1 MGVQLKGNGTGE
13 PPMNPTIA
21 VPLFVAGGVVAIMF
35 TWQTAIRI
43 HNRQR
48 SKKAM
53 NGGDQ
58 TQLAK
63 AGWLDATLKKHIFY
77 APIWG
82 TRHSR
87 EFRFLR
93 LHMGSIPLRLEIIG
107 LLIYLALNLIFI
119 IVTVDWWIDD
129 YAKKMFQLKY
139 SAGHLAVM
147 NTPGLVLA
155 AGRNNPL
162 VQILGIS
169 FDTFNFMHR
178 WVGRMIAANAVIHM
192 SAVLA
197 GHAYSYGT
205 DYVLYTIWQQ
215 RLYLCGLIAIL
226 GFLFIVVQ
234 SLSPARHAF
243 YELFL
248 HLHIA
253 LALMSFVALWYHL
266 KNLLQQQVLLGT
278 LILWGLDRASRV
290 GILLW
295 RNLGRKPTTAT
306 IEALPGS
313 VARVDV
319 AVSRAWRFRPGQH
332 MYLYMPRLGLWT
344 SHPFTVAWTS
354 TSGTAALSEKR
365 GSTDSLRALIGGSE
379 TTTMSVLIK
388 GQDGFT
394 KKLIQKAEDSAEGS
408 IKAMA
413 LAEGPFGMNAF
424 LGSISIANVIGGIH
438 SLDSYG
444 TLLLIAGG
452 IGITHPM
459 SYLNEAISTFND
471 SKTATRKVHLV
482 WIVRSLDHLTWIQTF
497 MTEILGHDSLNSPI
511 SPNGHSYFQFPQ
523 LMLSISLH
531 VTAHKDSVEEY
542 IPQPDTP
549 WMQCAPPSV
558 PVNIHH
564 GKPCIK
570 SILEK
575 EKSNQIG
582 AMAVSVCGPGGLGD
596 SVREAVRDV
605 QGEKTVDLFEE
616 AFSW

>member
-1 MGVQLKGNGTGE
+1 MGVQLKGNGPGE
-13 PPMNPTIA
+13 PPMNPTIG
-21 VPLFVAGGVVAIMF
+21 VPLFVVGGVVVILFA
-35 TWQTAIRI
+35 WQTVIRLQ
-43 HNRQR
+43 NRQR
-48 SKKAM
+48 SKQAIKEV
-53 NGGDQ
+53 DQ
-58 TQLAK
+58 TRLSRTSR
-63 AGWLDATLKKHIFY
+63 LDTAVKKHILY

-82 TRHSR
+82 SRHSR
-87 EFRFLR
+87 EFRFFR
-93 LHMGSIPLRLEIIG
+93 LHMGSIPLRLEIIS
-107 LLIYLALNLIFI
+107 LMIYLALNLIFI

-129 YAKKMFQLKY
+129 YPKKMFQLKY

-162 VQILGIS
+162 VQLLGIS
-169 FDTFNFMHR
+169 FDAFNFMHR
-178 WVGRMIAANAVIHM
+178 WVGRVIAANAVIHM

-197 GHAYSYGT
+197 SQAYTYGT
-205 DYVLYTIWQQ
+205 EYVLYALWQQ

-226 GFLFIVVQ
+226 GFLFIVLQ

-253 LALMSFVALWYHL
+253 LALMSFIALWYHL

-278 LILWGLDRASRV
+278 LILWGLDRASRLA
-290 GILLW
+290 ILIW
-295 RNLGRKPTTAT
+295 RNVGRKPTTAT

-332 MYLYMPRLGLWT
+332 MYLYMPCLGLWT

-354 TSGTAALSEKR
+354 KSSSATPSEKR
-365 GSTDSLRALIGGSE
+365 GSSDSLRALIGGSE
-379 TTTMSVLIK
+379 TTTVSILVK

-394 KKLIQKAEDSAEGS
+394 KKLIQKVEDSAEGH
-408 IKAMA
+408 IKALA
-413 LAEGPFGMNAF
+413 LAEGPF
-424 LGSISIANVIGGIH
+424 GGIH

-459 SYLNEAISTFND
+459 SYLNQAVSTFTE

-482 WIVRSLDHLTWIQTF
+482 WIVRNLDHLTWIQKF
-497 MTEILGHDSLNSPI
+497 MTEILTHESLTSPVNS
-511 SPNGHSYFQFPQ
+511 NGHSYFQFPR
-523 LMLSISLH
+523 LLLSISVH
-531 VTAHKDSVEEY
+531 VTAHKDTVEEY

-549 WMQCAPPSV
+549 WMGYAPPSV

-564 GKPCIK
+564 GKPCIQ

-575 EKSNQIG
+575 EKADQIG

-596 SVREAVRDV
+596 SVREAVRNV

>member
-1 MGVQLKGNGTGE
+1 MGVQLKGNGPGE
-13 PPMNPTIA
+13 PPMNPTIG
-21 VPLFVAGGVVAIMF
+21 VPLFVVGGVVVILF
-35 TWQTAIRI
+35 VWQTVIRLQ
-43 HNRQR
+43 NRQR
-48 SKKAM
+48 SKQAIKEV
-53 NGGDQ
+53 DQ
-58 TQLAK
+58 TRLSRTSR
-63 AGWLDATLKKHIFY
+63 LDAAVKKHILY

-82 TRHSR
+82 SRHSR
-87 EFRFLR
+87 EFRCFR
-93 LHMGSIPLRLEIIG
+93 LHMSSIPLRLEIIS
-107 LLIYLALNLIFI
+107 LLLYLALNLIFI

-129 YAKKMFQLKY
+129 YPKKMFQLKY

-162 VQILGIS
+162 VQLLGIS

-178 WVGRMIAANAVIHM
+178 WVGRVIAANAVIHM

-197 GHAYSYGT
+197 SQAYTHGT
-205 DYVLYTIWQQ
+205 EYVLYALWQQ

-226 GFLFIVVQ
+226 GFLFIVLQ

-253 LALMSFVALWYHL
+253 LALMSFIALWYHL
-266 KNLLQQQVLLGT
+266 KNLPQQQVLLGT
-278 LILWGLDRASRV
+278 LILWGLDRASRLA
-290 GILLW
+290 ILIW
-295 RNLGRKPTTAT
+295 RNVGRRPTTAT

-319 AVSRAWRFRPGQH
+319 AVSRAWSFRPGQH
-332 MYLYMPRLGLWT
+332 MYLYMPCLGLWT

-354 TSGTAALSEKR
+354 KSSSATPSEKR
-365 GSTDSLRALIGGSE
+365 GSSDSLRALIGGSE
-379 TTTMSVLIK
+379 TTTVSILVK

-394 KKLIQKAEDSAEGS
+394 KKLIQKVEESAEGH
-408 IKAMA
+408 IKALA
-413 LAEGPFGMNAF
+413 LAEGPF
-424 LGSISIANVIGGIH
+424 GGIH

-459 SYLNEAISTFND
+459 SYLNQAVSTFTE

-482 WIVRSLDHLTWIQTF
+482 WIVRNLDHLTWVQKF
-497 MTEILGHDSLNSPI
+497 MREILTHESLTSPVNS
-511 SPNGHSYFQFPQ
+511 NGHSYFQFPR
-523 LMLSISLH
+523 LLLSISVH
-531 VTAHKDSVEEY
+531 VTAHKDTVEEY

-549 WMQCAPPSV
+549 WMEYAPPSV
-558 PVNIHH
+558 PINIHH
-564 GKPCIK
+564 GKPCIQ

-575 EKSNQIG
+575 EKSDQIG

-596 SVREAVRDV
+596 SVREAVRNV

>member
-1 MGVQLKGNGTGE
+1 MGVQLKGDGTGQ
-13 PPMNPTIA
+13 PPMNPTIG
-21 VPLFVAGGVVAIMF
+21 VPLYALGGLVVFLFA
-35 TWQTAIRI
+35 WQTFIRI
-43 HNRQR
+43 QNRQR
-48 SKKAM
+48 SKQAIKGA
-53 NGGDQ
+53 DHS
-58 TQLAK
+58 QLSRTSRIDSAF
-63 AGWLDATLKKHIFY
+63 KKHILY

-87 EFRFLR
+87 EFRCFR
-93 LHMGSIPLRLEIIG
+93 LHMGSIPLRLEIIC
-107 LLIYLALNLIFI
+107 LLLYLALNLIFI

-129 YAKKMFQLKY
+129 YPKKMFQLKY

-162 VQILGIS
+162 VQLLGIS

-178 WVGRMIAANAVIHM
+178 WVGRVIAANAVVHM

-197 GHAYSYGT
+197 NGT
-205 DYVLYTIWQQ
+205 EYVLYALWQQ

-253 LALMSFVALWYHL
+253 LALMAFIALWYHL
-266 KNLLQQQVLLGT
+266 KNLPQQHVLTGT
-278 LILWGLDRASRV
+278 LILWGLDRAGRV
-290 GILLW
+290 AILLW
-295 RNLGRKPTTAT
+295 RNIGRKPTTAT

-332 MYLYMPRLGLWT
+332 MYLYMPCLGLWT

-354 TSGTAALSEKR
+354 KSGALAPSEKR
-365 GSTDSLRALIGGSE
+365 GSSESLKALIGGSE
-379 TTTMSVLIK
+379 TTTMSILVK

-394 KKLIQKAEDSAEGS
+394 KKLIQKVEDSAEGQ
-408 IKAMA
+408 IKALA
-413 LAEGPFGMNAF
+413 LAEGPFG
-424 LGSISIANVIGGIH
+424 GIH
-438 SLDSYG
+438 SFDSYG

-459 SYLNEAISTFND
+459 SYLNEAVSSFTE
-471 SKTATRKVHLV
+471 SKTATRKIHLV
-482 WIVRSLDHLTWIQTF
+482 WIVRNLDHLTWIQKF
-497 MTEILGHDSLNSPI
+497 MTEILGHDSLTSPI
-511 SPNGHSYFQFPQ
+511 NSNGHSYFQFPR
-523 LMLSISLH
+523 LLLSISVH
-531 VTAHKDSVEEY
+531 VTAHKDTVEEY

-549 WMQCAPPSV
+549 WMDCAPPSV

-564 GKPCIK
+564 GKPCIQ
-570 SILEK
+570 SLLEK
-575 EKSNQIG
+575 EKAEQIG

-596 SVREAVRDV
+596 SVRDAVRNT